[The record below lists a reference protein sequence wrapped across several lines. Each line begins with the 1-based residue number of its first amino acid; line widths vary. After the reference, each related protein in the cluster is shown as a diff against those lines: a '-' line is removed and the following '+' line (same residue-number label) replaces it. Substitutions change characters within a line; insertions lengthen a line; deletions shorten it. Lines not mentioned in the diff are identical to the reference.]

1 MKPIYVIGHL
11 NPDTDS
17 ICSAIAYAHLK
28 AALTGEEVVAAR
40 AGKINQET
48 RFVLDYFGVEEP
60 FYIRDVKARVGDM
73 LTGEAP
79 VAMLP
84 CTPLREV
91 GILTRN
97 HNAKTIPIVD
107 EDNHLLGIITLG
119 DIAQKYMEEL
129 GLENLGQMHVTVDN
143 ILRTLNGRLVVAQ
156 EKTGELKGNV
166 IIGAMDST
174 TLERFVKKGDVVLL
188 GDRERAQLAAIKAGA
203 ACLIITGSHT
213 TTDKVRQEAKKA
225 GVVIISVPH
234 DTFATARLINMST
247 PVEAMMQT
255 ENIVSFEADD
265 LVDEARKVM
274 LETRFRNYP
283 VVDDDNHLLGVVSRY
298 HLLALM
304 RKKVILVDHN
314 EKSQAVPG
322 LEQAEILEVIDHHR
336 LGDVTTG
343 EPIYFRNEPVGCT
356 ATIVT
361 SMYNEQGVEIPSKIA
376 GLLLG
381 AILSDTVIFKSPTC
395 TPRDRVAAQQ
405 LAAIAGVE
413 AEEFSREMYK
423 AGTSLAGRTPKEII
437 FEDFKEFHMGDLYV
451 GIGQVETMDSG
462 SVAQLMD
469 ELLQEMG
476 TIKENKGY
484 DLVLLMVTDILQ
496 EGTELLVVGDR
507 VEVVE
512 KAFSAK
518 LDGGKTFLPGV
529 MSRKKQVVP
538 PLSRFLAGK

>member
-28 AALTGEEVVAAR
+28 ATATGEEVVAAR
-40 AGKINQET
+40 AGKVNQET
-48 RFVLDYFGVEEP
+48 RFVLDYFGVEDP
-60 FYIRDVKARVGDM
+60 LYIRDVKARVGDM
-73 LTGEAP
+73 LTGQAP

-107 EDNHLLGIITLG
+107 EDNHLQGIITLG

-156 EKTGELKGNV
+156 EKTGELKSSV
-166 IIGAMDST
+166 IIGAMDSN

-213 TTDKVRQEAKKA
+213 TTDKVRQEAKNA

-255 ENIVSFEADD
+255 ENIISFEVDD

-283 VVDDDNHLLGVVSRY
+283 VVDEENRLLGVVSRY

-304 RKKVILVDHN
+304 KKKVILVDHN

-361 SMYNEQGVEIPSKIA
+361 SMYNEQGIEIPPKIA
-376 GLLLG
+376 GILLG
-381 AILSDTVIFKSPTC
+381 AIMSDTVIFKSPTC

-413 AEEFSREMYK
+413 AEEFGREMYK
-423 AGTSLAGRTPKEII
+423 AGTSLADCTPKEII

-496 EGTELLVVGDR
+496 EGTVLLVVGDR

-512 KAFSAK
+512 KAFGTK
-518 LDGGKTFLPGV
+518 LDGSKTFLPGV

-538 PLSRFLAGK
+538 PLSRFLAGR